1 MMLILKYFH
10 ITEMY
15 FSFFAI
21 PGNDKQLCPIF
32 FSRRRYAFFFSL
44 LVSFLEIYTT
54 HTIKREP
61 PRTDHASI
69 QCEKKKYEE

>member
-1 MMLILKYFH
+1 
-10 ITEMY
+10 
-15 FSFFAI
+15 
-21 PGNDKQLCPIF
+21 
-32 FSRRRYAFFFSL
+32 